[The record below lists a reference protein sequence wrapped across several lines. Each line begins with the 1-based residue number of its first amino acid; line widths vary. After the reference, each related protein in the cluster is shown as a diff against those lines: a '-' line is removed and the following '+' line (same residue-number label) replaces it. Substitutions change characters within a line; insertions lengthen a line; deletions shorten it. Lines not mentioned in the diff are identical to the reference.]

1 MNDKTLLY
9 LGIAAAAY
17 YIYTQSKKPFEF
29 TPDELQKIQA
39 LAKGNPIKF
48 VQSIKI
54 VLTPSRYAEFIE
66 SENKKKMAQ

>member
-9 LGIAAAAY
+9 LGLAAAAY

-54 VLTPSRYAEFIE
+54 VLTAARYAEFVE